1 MSDDRTEL
9 TRRMAAECDE
19 LRADNAKLR
28 EQVKQF
34 KQSLDY
40 NRVTIEN
47 LKATNA
53 DLRRLLREP
62 HE

>member
-9 TRRMAAECDE
+9 TRRWAARCDE
-19 LRADNAKLR
+19 LEAENAKLR

-34 KQSLDY
+34 TASLDY

-47 LKATNA
+47 LKASNA

-62 HE
+62 HQ